1 MKFAMNYSVEAK
13 QLVDQGI
20 IDIDMFKCPD
30 FDQQLIRDAQEA
42 RHAYVHFALYAGQK
56 NSNEVDWAIIDDLLK
71 KTETPFVNLHMV
83 AYSEDYPEIDIASN
97 DPEHLEQVLE
107 AVIHDIEQVTERYGA
122 NNVILENVIYRPDG
136 NTQQAITKPEI
147 ITRIIRETN
156 CGLLLD
162 LAHAQMT
169 SGFLDMDVH
178 DYINQ
183 FPLDALREL
192 HVTGIQR
199 VDNKLYEH
207 MPLSDANWQLVEW
220 ALDNIKQGTWPEPWV
235 VSYEYGGVGPKLE
248 WRSESKVMA
257 EQVPRL
263 FELVKNTQPP
273 GNSL

>member
-13 QLVDQGI
+13 QLVDEGI
-20 IDIDMFKCPD
+20 IDIDLFKCPD
-30 FDQQLIRDAQEA
+30 FDRQVICNAREA
-42 RHAYVHFALYAGQK
+42 RPAYVHFALYAGK
-56 NSNEVDWAIIDDLLK
+56 NNLNQVEWKIIDDLRNN
-71 KTETPFVNLHMV
+71 TATPFVNLHMV
-83 AYSEDYPEIDIASN
+83 AYSEDYPRIEIASN
-97 DPEHLEQVLE
+97 DPKHLEQVLE
-107 AVIHDIEQVTERYGA
+107 TVVHDIELVTNRFGA
-122 NNVILENVIYRPDG
+122 DNVILENVIYRPDG
-136 NTQQAITKPEI
+136 NTQQAITKPEL

-169 SGFLDMDVH
+169 SRFLGVEVY

-183 FPLDALREL
+183 LPLDALREL

-220 ALDNIKQGTWPEPWV
+220 AMENIKQEIWPEPWV

-248 WRSESKVMA
+248 WRSESKVME

-263 FELVKNTQPP
+263 YALMKESQPVR
-273 GNSL
+273 